1 MLQYKNAVWGNKKS
15 FGLAVA
21 PASHQHVVRF
31 KDLFFK
37 DLDPGQ
43 KLDVLILFGLE
54 VGFQHLDG
62 LFRGIAVLSLLIR
75 EGWQVR
81 RKTCSGSFRVFE
93 HRRDGDGVARLQ
105 VGQDGVSEMVRGYCR
120 EVSLI
125 LSMKAES

>member
-15 FGLAVA
+15 FGLGVA
-21 PASHQHVVRF
+21 PASHQHVVQF
-31 KDLFFK
+31 TEHFFK
-37 DLDPGQ
+37 GLDPGQ

-62 LFRGIAVLSLLIR
+62 LFRGMAVLLLIR

-93 HRRDGDGVARLQ
+93 HRRDGDSVARLQ